1 MRRIFLFS
9 ELGERSPAKAAL
21 TRLTGQLHTRT
32 LRGTYLDCPIA
43 LPPDLVVLEPAP
55 LAAIEG
61 LAPAIAKHPVVARV
75 PWLLILDPEQLHLA
89 PQLTC
94 ADFAVR
100 GFAAAELCARAERL
114 TQARPKRDALLRS
127 GPLLLDLAARTA
139 KLGELGLDLAPQ
151 EFALLR
157 YLLQHPGRA
166 LSRDQLLDAVWGPL
180 YQGGP
185 RTVDIHVR
193 RLRAQLGGSADL
205 LVTVRGHG
213 YRWSA

>member
-21 TRLTGQLHTRT
+21 QRLDGQLHTRL

-43 LPPDLVVLEPAP
+43 LPPELMVVEPAP
-55 LAAIEG
+55 LAPVEG
-61 LAPAIAKHPVVARV
+61 LAPAIAKHPVVSRV
-75 PWLLILDPEQLHLA
+75 PWLLILDAEQLHLA

-100 GFAAAELCARAERL
+100 GFSAAELCARAERL
-114 TQARPKRDALLRS
+114 TQARPKREALLRS
-127 GPLLLDLAARTA
+127 GPLHLDLAARTV
-139 KLGELGLDLAPQ
+139 KIGEQPLQLAPQ

-157 YLLQHPGRA
+157 YLIQHPGRA
-166 LSRDQLLDAVWGPL
+166 LSRDQLLNAVWGPL
-180 YQGGP
+180 YQGGA

-193 RLRAQLGGSADL
+193 RLRAQLGDSARQL
-205 LVTVRGHG
+205 ATVRGLG
-213 YRWSA
+213 YRWSS

>member
-21 TRLTGQLHTRT
+21 QRLDAQVQSRL
-32 LRGTYLDCPIA
+32 LRGSYLDCPIA
-43 LPPDLVVLEPAP
+43 LPPDLMILEPAP

-75 PWLLILDPEQLHLA
+75 PWLLILDREQLHLA

-94 ADFAVR
+94 ADFVVR
-100 GFAAAELCARAERL
+100 GFEPAELRARAERL
-114 TQARPKRDALLRS
+114 TQTRPKREAVLRS
-127 GPLLLDLAARTA
+127 GQIHLDLAARSA
-139 KLGELGLDLAPQ
+139 KVGELPLALAPQ

-166 LSRDQLLDAVWGPL
+166 LSRDQLLDAVWGPQ
-180 YQGGP
+180 YQGGA

-193 RLRAQLGGSADL
+193 RLRQQLGDAAAQLH
-205 LVTVRGHG
+205 TVRGLG
-213 YRWSA
+213 YRWTA